1 MSVSQ
6 KLQSELVRLIGFSS
20 STPRS
25 VLLKSGSQN
34 QMEIDLT
41 AVDSMS
47 CSVSEIR
54 MIVPKLSHATF
65 DILKEWSDELS
76 RRITYL
82 LEGIGPLELDPDSS
96 RVLIRSD
103 KPETGNGFIR
113 YYEIML
119 QSQSGGHFVLQR
131 YEYQEKNNK
140 RQKVD
145 MSLTHELLR
154 KLANDLFESIPEIK

>member
-1 MSVSQ
+1 MSVNQ
-6 KLQSELVRLIGFSS
+6 KLQSELTRLIGFSS
-20 STPRS
+20 ENPRII
-25 VLLKSGSQN
+25 LLKSGGRN

-41 AVDSMS
+41 VVDSMS

-54 MIVPKLSHATF
+54 MIVPKLTNASF

-96 RVLIRSD
+96 SILIRSI
-103 KPETGNGFIR
+103 KPETVNGHIR

-119 QSQSGGHFVLQR
+119 QSQSGGNFVLQR
-131 YEYQEKNNK
+131 YEYKNK
-140 RQKVD
+140 SSQRKKVD

-154 KLANDLFESIPEIK
+154 KLANDLFESIPEVK